1 MAEKD
6 AGAGPTGRPI
16 TAVII
21 AESPRS
27 LARTRKVLTTVSAI
41 DLVGETTVLAGASDL
56 IRAHR
61 PDVVFIDAKTADRA
75 GSGLLAAA
83 DPSVSFVVVAD
94 DAAFAADA
102 FRRGAVDYLLR
113 PLTSGGLTVTVRR
126 LEFMLSRQAAG
137 SAPQPSA
144 TQPRSGRAGDE
155 PATAAGGSR
164 EAALTI
170 DDKVAV
176 SLERGRSVDLV
187 PVSDI
192 VWIEALQNYSRLQLV
207 DRKPVILKRTLT
219 EWESLLPA
227 EHFGRISRSVIIQL
241 TRLRSSQW
249 QSRDET
255 LLAFDGIEERLPIGR
270 SAAAR
275 LKELFRGGRR

>member
-6 AGAGPTGRPI
+6 ARVGPTGRPI

-27 LARTRKVLTTVSAI
+27 LARTRKVLTAVSDI
-41 DLVGETTVLAGASDL
+41 EVVGETTILAGAAEL
-56 IRAHR
+56 VRVHK
-61 PDVVFIDAKTADRA
+61 PDVVFADATTVDRA

-83 DPSVSFVVVAD
+83 VPSVHVVVVAD
-94 DAAFAADA
+94 DASFAADA
-102 FRRGAVDYLLR
+102 FRRGAVDYLVR

-126 LEFMLSRQAAG
+126 LEFMLSRQATG
-137 SAPQPSA
+137 SAPQP
-144 TQPRSGRAGDE
+144 QPERVGDE

-207 DRKPVILKRTLT
+207 GRKPVILKRTLT

-227 EHFGRISRSVIIQL
+227 EQFGRISRSVIIQL

-249 QSRDET
+249 QSRDES

-270 SAAAR
+270 SAATR

>member
-1 MAEKD
+1 
-6 AGAGPTGRPI
+6 
-16 TAVII
+16 
-21 AESPRS
+21 
-27 LARTRKVLTTVSAI
+27 VLTTVSAI

>member
-1 MAEKD
+1 M
-6 AGAGPTGRPI
+6 
-16 TAVII
+16 
-21 AESPRS
+21 
-27 LARTRKVLTTVSAI
+27 
-41 DLVGETTVLAGASDL
+41 
-56 IRAHR
+56 
-61 PDVVFIDAKTADRA
+61 
-75 GSGLLAAA
+75 
-83 DPSVSFVVVAD
+83 
-94 DAAFAADA
+94 
-102 FRRGAVDYLLR
+102 
-113 PLTSGGLTVTVRR
+113 
-126 LEFMLSRQAAG
+126 
-137 SAPQPSA
+137 
-144 TQPRSGRAGDE
+144 
-155 PATAAGGSR
+155 
-164 EAALTI
+164 
-170 DDKVAV
+170 
-176 SLERGRSVDLV
+176 

-241 TRLRSSQW
+241 SRLRSSQW

>member
-1 MAEKD
+1 MLIDDSEIDNFINQKMIEGCNFAGNVYVHTSSKSALEFLKNFDRTGVFPKELSPEVIFLDINMPGRLGFDLMASVPF
-6 AGAGPTGRPI
+6 G
-16 TAVII
+16 
-21 AESPRS
+21 
-27 LARTRKVLTTVSAI
+27 TR
-41 DLVGETTVLAGASDL
+41 
-56 IRAHR
+56 
-61 PDVVFIDAKTADRA
+61 VVFVTAHEDRA
-75 GSGLLAAA
+75 L
-83 DPSVSFVVVAD
+83 
-94 DAAFAADA
+94 DA
-102 FRRGAVDYLLR
+102 FRAGAVDYVLKPVDRDRLAI
-113 PLTSGGLTVTVRR
+113 TIDR
-126 LEFMLSRQAAG
+126 LEALVASPSSQPDGDDGPSDGDDEAG
-137 SAPQPSA
+137 EASGDTDDSVTFSA
-144 TQPRSGRAGDE
+144 D
-155 PATAAGGSR
+155 GG
-164 EAALTI
+164 
-170 DDKVAV
+170 KVFEV
-176 SLERGRSVDLV
+176 V
-187 PVSDI
+187 PYADI

>member
-6 AGAGPTGRPI
+6 SRTIGTGQPI
-16 TAVII
+16 SAVII
-21 AESPRS
+21 ADGPQS
-27 LARTRKVLTTVSAI
+27 LARTRKLLTTVTLI
-41 DLVGETTVLAGASDL
+41 EVVGETTALAGAADL
-56 IRAHR
+56 VRLHR
-61 PDVVFIDAKTADRA
+61 PDVVFVDAAKVDRTGA
-75 GSGLLAAA
+75 GLLATA
-83 DPSVSFVVVAD
+83 DPTVRFVVVAD
-94 DAAFAADA
+94 DASFAADA
-102 FRRGAVDYLLR
+102 FHRGAVDYLLK
-113 PLTSGGLTVTVRR
+113 PLTIGGLTVTVSR
-126 LEFMLSRQAAG
+126 LEFMLSREAAG
-137 SAPQPSA
+137 SLPPPRAAP
-144 TQPRSGRAGDE
+144 GDDE
-155 PATAAGGSR
+155 PTMAAGGSR

-170 DDKVAV
+170 EDKVAV

-207 DRKPVILKRTLT
+207 DRKPVVLKRTLA

-255 LLAFDGIEERLPIGR
+255 LLAFDGIDDRLPIGR